1 MKTYLT
7 VFYITASVLTA
18 LDMAQMSLPDEALAN
33 LTIANSTGPTASL
46 NQSLQQDEPRPPP
59 AGSSFISTRR
69 GRGRGYVGNNERAQP
84 LHTI

>member
-1 MKTYLT
+1 
-7 VFYITASVLTA
+7 
-18 LDMAQMSLPDEALAN
+18 MAQMSLPDEAMQALAN

-84 LHTI
+84 LHTICSLSHIII